1 MISNK
6 KLRKWRQ
13 EALLLDNNDLAIIL
27 TTEEFRALTAERV
40 ASISNT
46 TKTLRDR
53 VLVLTQELQDINLLE
68 SARS

>member
-40 ASISNT
+40 ASMSNT